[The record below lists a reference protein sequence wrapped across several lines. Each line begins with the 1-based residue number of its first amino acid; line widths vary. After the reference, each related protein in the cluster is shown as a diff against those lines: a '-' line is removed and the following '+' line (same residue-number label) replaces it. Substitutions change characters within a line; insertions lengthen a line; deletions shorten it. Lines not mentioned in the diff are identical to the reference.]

1 MTAVKTKDPLTP
13 ISIARNNGLEIPTA
27 ILKRIMA
34 GIAAAI
40 LACPD
45 IAGGKL
51 ETNSVIFG
59 TKNGL
64 SKLAESTAI
73 IASLPNMALPVP
85 RTLGL
90 KTDPNFVPM
99 INYTFKLDIR
109 TDLEKSLIHRRNF
122 FDIGALRPCHFALDK
137 RLVIF

>member
-1 MTAVKTKDPLTP
+1 MTAVKTKDPETP
-13 ISIARNNGLEIPTA
+13 IIAARNIGLPIPAA
-27 ILKRIMA
+27 ILNNRMA

-45 IAGGKL
+45 IIGGKL

-59 TKNGL
+59 TRKGD
-64 SKLAESTAI
+64 KIELASTAI
-73 IASLPNMALPVP
+73 IASFLEISLPVP
-85 RTLGL
+85 RTFGL
-90 KTDPNFVPM
+90 NIPLVMVPM

-122 FDIGALRPCHFALDK
+122 FDICANRSRHFALDK
-137 RLVIF
+137 RLVVF